1 MVEELLDAG
10 RVGPVPGDRL
20 FVPDPSDDVFD
31 SITRIAAFYR
41 GSTPGRHTAEGAT
54 DRDE

>member
-31 SITRIAAFYR
+31 SITRIAAFHR